1 MKREELV
8 SLIYVFFVLV
18 ALGLPQVI
26 ADGDNDNLTT
36 TVTVQNSAPT
46 VGSITC
52 TPSSLTPTAETTAML
67 NCTATITDLNGY
79 QDLTG
84 VRAEFYNDSLGASSN
99 YTKHYNNATCILYNN
114 VTTTST
120 AECTFSTYYHANPA
134 AWTIYLNA
142 TDSAVNTG
150 SNTNTVTVNQLT
162 ALNVTNTSIPFGSVN
177 LGAQSSEITTAIKN
191 TGNVNIDLNINESLY
206 GGQMACNGVGSANI
220 TTDAGSTGVRYNT
233 TSGFNFDTAPW
244 KLTGSN
250 NLRDVNFTKSYVGS
264 GTATPPQYNL
274 YWLIKL
280 PASGI
285 SGTCTT
291 TTRISAAASS

>member
-1 MKREELV
+1 MKREEIV
-8 SLIYVFFVLV
+8 SLIYVLFVLIAV
-18 ALGLPQVI
+18 GLPQAI

-36 TVTVQNSAPT
+36 TVTVSNSAPT
-46 VGSITC
+46 VGAITC
-52 TPSSLTPTAETTAML
+52 PSSLTPTAETTVTL
-67 NCTATITDLNGY
+67 NCNATVTDLNGY
-79 QDLTG
+79 QDLAG
-84 VRAEFYNDSLGASSN
+84 VRAEFYNDSLGASAN
-99 YTKHYNNATCILYNN
+99 YTKHYNNATCILTDN
-114 VTTTST
+114 VTTTSV
-120 AECTFSTYYHANPA
+120 AKCTFNIYYHASPVI
-134 AWTIYLNA
+134 WTIYFNA
-142 TDSAVNTG
+142 TDSSGSTG
-150 SNTNTVTVNQLT
+150 SSTNTVTVNQLT
-162 ALNVTNTSIPFGSVN
+162 ALNVTNTSIPFGSVS

-220 TTDAGSTGVRYNT
+220 TTDAASTGVRYNL

-244 KLTGSN
+244 KLTESN
-250 NLRDVNFTKSYVGS
+250 DLRDVNFTKSYVGT